1 MHFKEEIKH
10 NILKNILTSKKRP
23 KAIEGTFY
31 VKTKPCYIL
40 GGNNFQLKEG
50 WMDRKD
56 QGLN

>member
-50 WMDRKD
+50 
-56 QGLN
+56 